1 MIQTHSHVGNDNHTA
16 LLRLFKRVKL
26 LIHTRTHIARAHTH
40 TQTSCYSS
48 VGHRLGIL
56 WKNMIGVIPTLRA
69 SSPHIFFWPYISRGS
84 RPVWV
89 PVGPPGGPEGSWR
102 GETWT
107 ASSQEPSLIVH
118 AIVVG
123 RKLWG
128 APWLSWHRGSAVEK
142 HWIIMAHYAEKTLD
156 IVFRIMTKNNELILA
171 FSYWLLMLAWLSVLS
186 GNFPLSLP
194 NTSLFLWTLLSLK
207 LSL

>member
-1 MIQTHSHVGNDNHTA
+1 MITA
-16 LLRLFKRVKL
+16 QRYCVCLRGLSCSFPHAL
-26 LIHTRTHIARAHTH
+26 TSHTH

-56 WKNMIGVIPTLRA
+56 WKNMIGVIPTLWA
-69 SSPHIFFWPYISRGS
+69 SSPHIFFISRGS

-89 PVGPPGGPEGSWR
+89 PVGPPSGPEGSWR

-107 ASSQEPSLIVH
+107 VSSQEPSLIVH
-118 AIVVG
+118 AIVAG

-142 HWIIMAHYAEKTLD
+142 HWIIMAHYTEKTGYCLSYYD
-156 IVFRIMTKNNELILA
+156 KNERTYTG
-171 FSYWLLMLAWLSVLS
+171 F
-186 GNFPLSLP
+186 
-194 NTSLFLWTLLSLK
+194 
-207 LSL
+207 